1 MFSPSNS
8 FIVLITFLTLLNFR
22 DKIFTEAQV
31 ITENFIA
38 QRILRGSYFLSLSVS
53 KFIEPNNEMKII
65 CFHSHPVL

>member
-8 FIVLITFLTLLNFR
+8 FTVLIKFLKLLNFR
-22 DKIFTEAQV
+22 DKIFTEAQG

-53 KFIEPNNEMKII
+53 KFIEPNNEIKII